1 MRFSIDVG
9 SELELKLY
17 QAVLLYRNDHGNRFM
32 ATVHGVVQKE
42 TDGTPLLGCRPTAE
56 YGSLRELT
64 RQLGTSCPAEFLPD
78 HVVARTPELIAWW
91 TPAAVRPMFFRD
103 GSELAGISGKL
114 FPHPALLF
122 VVRNGVLF
130 VRALPAN
137 RRPDPD
143 TRLAA
148 APYWNIDSNGAV
160 CAGTMRAPKSL
171 TVASIPAWQQ
181 AFFQSEFTHP
191 GGAGRLT
198 KRQGG
203 TAALWKSLAGKKR
216 FPLIDADRDGAV
228 ERVPEKT
235 GGGTAMTH
243 TARSAT
249 AGAADSHPCRR
260 LWRERQRHRVRT
272 SVPPSGPPRLWT
284 SWRPGCDPDRSRHS
298 Q

>member
-1 MRFSIDVG
+1 MRILGPGNAGTQPHRPPSSKRSSQRASGAGRHRDAHACTVTHGASQKHYREPGEINMRFSIDVG

-32 ATVHGVVQKE
+32 ATVHAVVQKE
-42 TDGTPLLGCRPTAE
+42 TDGTPLLGSGQLLSTAA
-56 YGSLRELT
+56 LRELAK
-64 RQLGTSCPAEFLPD
+64 QLGTSCPAEFLPEN
-78 HVVARTPELIAWW
+78 VVARTAELIAWW
-91 TPAAVRPMFFRD
+91 TPAVVRTMFFRD

-122 VVRNGVLF
+122 VVRNQALF
-130 VRALPAN
+130 VRAFPKN

-143 TRLAA
+143 TKLAA

-198 KRQGG
+198 KRKGG
-203 TAALWKSLAGKKR
+203 TAALWKSLTGKKV
-216 FPLIDADRDGAV
+216 FPISALIEMEPLNEYLRKLEVA
-228 ERVPEKT
+228 
-235 GGGTAMTH
+235 
-243 TARSAT
+243 
-249 AGAADSHPCRR
+249 
-260 LWRERQRHRVRT
+260 QR
-272 SVPPSGPPRLWT
+272 
-284 SWRPGCDPDRSRHS
+284 
-298 Q
+298 

>member
-17 QAVLLYRNDHGNRFM
+17 QAVLLYKNDHGNRFM

-42 TDGTPLLGCRPTAE
+42 TDGTPLLGPGQLLSRVA
-56 YGSLRELT
+56 LRELAK
-64 RQLGTSCPAEFLPD
+64 QIGTSCPAEFLPENI
-78 HVVARTPELIAWW
+78 VARTPELIAWW

-103 GSELAGISGKL
+103 GSELADVSGKL

-130 VRALPAN
+130 VRALSSH

-143 TRLAA
+143 TSLAA

-160 CAGTMRAPKSL
+160 CAGTMCSPKSL

-198 KRQGG
+198 KTKGG
-203 TAALWKSLAGKKR
+203 TAALWKSLARKKI
-216 FPLIDADRDGAV
+216 FPRSTLIEMEPLNEYLRKL
-228 ERVPEKT
+228 E
-235 GGGTAMTH
+235 
-243 TARSAT
+243 
-249 AGAADSHPCRR
+249 AA
-260 LWRERQRHRVRT
+260 QR
-272 SVPPSGPPRLWT
+272 
-284 SWRPGCDPDRSRHS
+284 
-298 Q
+298 